1 MKREFS
7 LLLLGTCVTSL
18 GVLAVT
24 SVLLIFCVACASPT
38 VRRPLPF
45 VPAPGLTWP
54 IDSIVPPG
62 ALPFP
67 QTPRL
72 PALALRRFI
81 ADGTLVAHRGSI
93 RVM

>member
-1 MKREFS
+1 MNVAFGR
-7 LLLLGTCVTSL
+7 LLLSACATALGI
-18 GVLAVT
+18 LAVT
-24 SVLLIFCVACASPT
+24 SFLLIFCGCSTPNA
-38 VRRPLPF
+38 RRPLPF